1 MIRSL
6 TSKPAV
12 SPYLPPEE
20 NKLHPDPN
28 IPNWW
33 TNDPSPDVAEGQH
46 IGAKTV
52 NQWREEFLSD
62 FKERMDRCKTPAE

>member
-1 MIRSL
+1 
-6 TSKPAV
+6 
-12 SPYLPPEE
+12 
-20 NKLHPDPN
+20 LHPDPN